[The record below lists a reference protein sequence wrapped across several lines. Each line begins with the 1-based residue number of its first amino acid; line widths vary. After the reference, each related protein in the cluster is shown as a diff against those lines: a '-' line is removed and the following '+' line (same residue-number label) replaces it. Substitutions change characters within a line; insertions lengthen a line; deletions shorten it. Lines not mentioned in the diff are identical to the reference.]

1 MKKALLKNSVKEI
14 KNTYK
19 RFISILLMAFL
30 GVGFFA
36 GLRATSPDMLRTI
49 DNYYKEQNVYD
60 IQVLSTL
67 GLTSNDV
74 EEISKI
80 ENVERVSKSYEI
92 DGKIDIDN
100 KEIITKFITIEDVN
114 KPILLNGNMPQ
125 NQDEC
130 LVEES
135 FLTSNNKK
143 IGDTITVDIED
154 TQNDD
159 GEKIKYLKT
168 NELKIVGTVKSPLFI
183 ARDRGTSKLGS
194 GKINYYIYIPENNI
208 NASDIYTNIYVTV
221 KDAKKYETSSKEYED
236 YIEEVKENI
245 EQIKEKQEKERHD
258 TLVAKAQEKLDDAE
272 EEYNSKKQD
281 GQTKIDD
288 ASKKIEDGK
297 KKIEEAELELKQN
310 REKADTEFKNAE
322 NKLAKAKKEIENN
335 EKTLSDKEQEANTQI
350 ENLKGQRNQLQ
361 DNLNQI
367 NQTLAG
373 TQEQYNLILNALE
386 NASLPEEQRNQ
397 YELQK
402 AQLEA
407 GINTLN
413 ENKEKVQSGIKQ
425 IDDGIEEGTKEIQNA
440 KNQIKQAKNELSK
453 QEKTLS
459 NKKKTTYNKIEK
471 AEKELADKKQELQDG
486 EEELNKNKQEF
497 ETQIKDAEKKL
508 SDAKEKISEI
518 ENPKWYILDRNSNS
532 GYVSFIQD
540 TKSIDNISKVFPVVF
555 FIVATLISLTS
566 MTRMVEEQ
574 RGQIGTLKA
583 LGYNKLQIMMK
594 YIIYAGIAT
603 IVGSVLGMCVGFIIL
618 PEIIWMMYGMMY
630 QMTDKI
636 LISFNWKYGG
646 IGLILISICII
657 GATIYTTLKELV
669 STPSVLMRPK
679 APKGGNRVIME
690 KIPFIWKRLNFSQKV
705 TVRNIF
711 RYKKRF
717 FMTIIGILGCTAL
730 ILTGFGVKDSVKQII
745 PNQFENVFMY
755 DMQISLKESLTEEK
769 RQEFKNKLTQNSEIK
784 KAVSIYMTSETAVNG
799 DNEENVQI
807 IVPENQE
814 ELNGIINIKDIKNK
828 KQTIKLTENEICLT
842 DKAAQLLGVKVG
854 DTLTLKDVDE
864 NEVNIKISN
873 VVENYVSHYVY
884 MTKET
889 YKKLYNKDFKANV
902 VFIQNVKL
910 NDEEQDKLAKE
921 IMNMSEV
928 SGIVNMTS
936 TMKSIDDMMNLLNY
950 VVIVLIVSAGLL
962 AFVVLYN
969 LANVNI
975 SERIRELATIKV
987 LGFYDKEVYDYIA
1000 RETVILTII
1009 GIALGLVAGYFLN
1022 YYLMGTCEI
1031 NMLRFSKT
1039 IKPIS
1044 YVYASLI
1051 TIVFTLIVNI
1061 ATYFALKKIDMIESL
1076 KSVE

>member
-49 DNYYKEQNVYD
+49 DHYYKEQNVYD

-114 KPILLNGNMPQ
+114 KPILLKGNMPQ

-135 FLTSNNKK
+135 FLTTNNKK

-194 GKINYYIYIPENNI
+194 GKINYYIYISENNI

-258 TLVAKAQEKLDDAE
+258 TLVAKAQEK
-272 EEYNSKKQD
+272 
-281 GQTKIDD
+281 
-288 ASKKIEDGK
+288 
-297 KKIEEAELELKQN
+297 
-310 REKADTEFKNAE
+310 
-322 NKLAKAKKEIENN
+322 
-335 EKTLSDKEQEANTQI
+335 
-350 ENLKGQRNQLQ
+350 
-361 DNLNQI
+361 
-367 NQTLAG
+367 
-373 TQEQYNLILNALE
+373 
-386 NASLPEEQRNQ
+386 
-397 YELQK
+397 
-402 AQLEA
+402 
-407 GINTLN
+407 
-413 ENKEKVQSGIKQ
+413 
-425 IDDGIEEGTKEIQNA
+425 
-440 KNQIKQAKNELSK
+440 
-453 QEKTLS
+453 
-459 NKKKTTYNKIEK
+459 
-471 AEKELADKKQELQDG
+471 
-486 EEELNKNKQEF
+486 EELNKNKQEF

-603 IVGSVLGMCVGFIIL
+603 IVGSVLGMCVGFVIL

-646 IGLILISICII
+646 IRI
-657 GATIYTTLKELV
+657 
-669 STPSVLMRPK
+669 
-679 APKGGNRVIME
+679 
-690 KIPFIWKRLNFSQKV
+690 NFNK
-705 TVRNIF
+705 
-711 RYKKRF
+711 Y
-717 FMTIIGILGCTAL
+717 
-730 ILTGFGVKDSVKQII
+730 
-745 PNQFENVFMY
+745 MY
-755 DMQISLKESLTEEK
+755 NWS
-769 RQEFKNKLTQNSEIK
+769 
-784 KAVSIYMTSETAVNG
+784 
-799 DNEENVQI
+799 
-807 IVPENQE
+807 
-814 ELNGIINIKDIKNK
+814 
-828 KQTIKLTENEICLT
+828 
-842 DKAAQLLGVKVG
+842 
-854 DTLTLKDVDE
+854 
-864 NEVNIKISN
+864 
-873 VVENYVSHYVY
+873 
-884 MTKET
+884 
-889 YKKLYNKDFKANV
+889 
-902 VFIQNVKL
+902 
-910 NDEEQDKLAKE
+910 
-921 IMNMSEV
+921 
-928 SGIVNMTS
+928 
-936 TMKSIDDMMNLLNY
+936 
-950 VVIVLIVSAGLL
+950 
-962 AFVVLYN
+962 YN
-969 LANVNI
+969 LHI
-975 SERIRELATIKV
+975 FKGTSKYTICA
-987 LGFYDKEVYDYIA
+987 YEA
-1000 RETVILTII
+1000 
-1009 GIALGLVAGYFLN
+1009 
-1022 YYLMGTCEI
+1022 
-1031 NMLRFSKT
+1031 
-1039 IKPIS
+1039 
-1044 YVYASLI
+1044 
-1051 TIVFTLIVNI
+1051 
-1061 ATYFALKKIDMIESL
+1061 
-1076 KSVE
+1076 KSTKGWK

>member
-60 IQVLSTL
+60 IQVISTL

-80 ENVERVSKSYEI
+80 ENVEGVSKSYEI

-135 FLTSNNKK
+135 FLTTNNKK

-194 GKINYYIYIPENNI
+194 GKINYYIYISENNI
-208 NASDIYTNIYVTV
+208 NARDIYTNIYVTV

-236 YIEEVKENI
+236 YIEGVKENI
-245 EQIKEKQEKERHD
+245 EQIKEKQEKERHN

-288 ASKKIEDGK
+288 VSKEIEDGK
-297 KKIEEAELELKQN
+297 KKIEEAELEIKQN

-373 TQEQYNLILNALE
+373 TQEQYNLILNALKNE
-386 NASLPEEQRNQ
+386 SLPAEQRNQ

-402 AQLEA
+402 AQLEV

-413 ENKEKVQSGIKQ
+413 ENKEKVQNGIKQ

-440 KNQIKQAKNELSK
+440 KNQIEQAKNELSK

-603 IVGSVLGMCVGFIIL
+603 IVGSVLGMCVGFVIL

-646 IGLILISICII
+646 IR
-657 GATIYTTLKELV
+657 T
-669 STPSVLMRPK
+669 
-679 APKGGNRVIME
+679 
-690 KIPFIWKRLNFSQKV
+690 NF
-705 TVRNIF
+705 
-711 RYKKRF
+711 
-717 FMTIIGILGCTAL
+717 
-730 ILTGFGVKDSVKQII
+730 
-745 PNQFENVFMY
+745 
-755 DMQISLKESLTEEK
+755 
-769 RQEFKNKLTQNSEIK
+769 NK
-784 KAVSIYMTSETAVNG
+784 YM
-799 DNEENVQI
+799 
-807 IVPENQE
+807 
-814 ELNGIINIKDIKNK
+814 
-828 KQTIKLTENEICLT
+828 
-842 DKAAQLLGVKVG
+842 
-854 DTLTLKDVDE
+854 
-864 NEVNIKISN
+864 
-873 VVENYVSHYVY
+873 
-884 MTKET
+884 
-889 YKKLYNKDFKANV
+889 
-902 VFIQNVKL
+902 
-910 NDEEQDKLAKE
+910 
-921 IMNMSEV
+921 
-928 SGIVNMTS
+928 
-936 TMKSIDDMMNLLNY
+936 
-950 VVIVLIVSAGLL
+950 
-962 AFVVLYN
+962 
-969 LANVNI
+969 
-975 SERIRELATIKV
+975 
-987 LGFYDKEVYDYIA
+987 
-1000 RETVILTII
+1000 
-1009 GIALGLVAGYFLN
+1009 
-1022 YYLMGTCEI
+1022 
-1031 NMLRFSKT
+1031 
-1039 IKPIS
+1039 
-1044 YVYASLI
+1044 
-1051 TIVFTLIVNI
+1051 
-1061 ATYFALKKIDMIESL
+1061 
-1076 KSVE
+1076 

>member
-154 TQNDD
+154 IQNDD

-194 GKINYYIYIPENNI
+194 GKINYYIYISENNI

-236 YIEEVKENI
+236 YIEGVKENI

-258 TLVAKAQEKLDDAE
+258 TLVAKAQEKLDDVE

-288 ASKKIEDGK
+288 ASKEIEDGK
-297 KKIEEAELELKQN
+297 KKIGEAESEIKQN
-310 REKADTEFKNAE
+310 REKADNEFKNAD
-322 NKLAKAKKEIENN
+322 NKIAQAKKDIENN
-335 EKTLSDKEQEANTQI
+335 EKTLNDKEKEANAQI
-350 ENLKGQRNQLQ
+350 ENLKNQKSQLE
-361 DNLNQI
+361 DNLNQV
-367 NQTLAG
+367 NQTLAD
-373 TQEQYNLILNALE
+373 TQKQYNLILNALE
-386 NASLPEEQRNQ
+386 NASLPEEQKNQ

-425 IDDGIEEGTKEIQNA
+425 IDDGIEEGTKEIKNA
-440 KNQIKQAKNELSK
+440 KKQIEQAKNELSK

-459 NKKKTTYNKIEK
+459 NKKKTTYNQIEK

-486 EEELNKNKQEF
+486 EEELNKNKKEF

-508 SDAKEKISEI
+508 GDAKEKISEI

-807 IVPENQE
+807 IVPENQD
-814 ELNGIINIKDIKNK
+814 ELDGIINIKDIKNK

-842 DKAAQLLGVKVG
+842 DKAAQLLGVKAG
-854 DTLTLKDVDE
+854 DTLILKDVDE

-884 MTKET
+884 ITKET

-1009 GIALGLVAGYFLN
+1009 GIALGLVGGYFLN

-1039 IKPIS
+1039 IKLIS

>member
-36 GLRATSPDMLRTI
+36 GLRATSPDMLKTI

-60 IQVLSTL
+60 IQILSTL

-80 ENVERVSKSYEI
+80 ENVEKISKSYET

-114 KPILLNGNMPQ
+114 KPILLKGNMPQ

-135 FLTSNNKK
+135 FLTTNNKK

-194 GKINYYIYIPENNI
+194 GKINYYIYISENNI

-258 TLVAKAQEKLDDAE
+258 TLVAKAQEK
-272 EEYNSKKQD
+272 
-281 GQTKIDD
+281 
-288 ASKKIEDGK
+288 
-297 KKIEEAELELKQN
+297 
-310 REKADTEFKNAE
+310 
-322 NKLAKAKKEIENN
+322 
-335 EKTLSDKEQEANTQI
+335 
-350 ENLKGQRNQLQ
+350 
-361 DNLNQI
+361 
-367 NQTLAG
+367 
-373 TQEQYNLILNALE
+373 
-386 NASLPEEQRNQ
+386 
-397 YELQK
+397 
-402 AQLEA
+402 
-407 GINTLN
+407 
-413 ENKEKVQSGIKQ
+413 
-425 IDDGIEEGTKEIQNA
+425 
-440 KNQIKQAKNELSK
+440 
-453 QEKTLS
+453 
-459 NKKKTTYNKIEK
+459 
-471 AEKELADKKQELQDG
+471 
-486 EEELNKNKQEF
+486 EELNKNKQEF

-603 IVGSVLGMCVGFIIL
+603 IVGSVLGMCVGFVIL

-646 IGLILISICII
+646 IRI
-657 GATIYTTLKELV
+657 
-669 STPSVLMRPK
+669 
-679 APKGGNRVIME
+679 
-690 KIPFIWKRLNFSQKV
+690 NFNK
-705 TVRNIF
+705 
-711 RYKKRF
+711 Y
-717 FMTIIGILGCTAL
+717 
-730 ILTGFGVKDSVKQII
+730 
-745 PNQFENVFMY
+745 MY
-755 DMQISLKESLTEEK
+755 NWS
-769 RQEFKNKLTQNSEIK
+769 
-784 KAVSIYMTSETAVNG
+784 
-799 DNEENVQI
+799 
-807 IVPENQE
+807 
-814 ELNGIINIKDIKNK
+814 
-828 KQTIKLTENEICLT
+828 
-842 DKAAQLLGVKVG
+842 
-854 DTLTLKDVDE
+854 
-864 NEVNIKISN
+864 
-873 VVENYVSHYVY
+873 
-884 MTKET
+884 
-889 YKKLYNKDFKANV
+889 
-902 VFIQNVKL
+902 
-910 NDEEQDKLAKE
+910 
-921 IMNMSEV
+921 
-928 SGIVNMTS
+928 
-936 TMKSIDDMMNLLNY
+936 
-950 VVIVLIVSAGLL
+950 
-962 AFVVLYN
+962 YN
-969 LANVNI
+969 LHI
-975 SERIRELATIKV
+975 FKGTSKYTICA
-987 LGFYDKEVYDYIA
+987 YEA
-1000 RETVILTII
+1000 
-1009 GIALGLVAGYFLN
+1009 
-1022 YYLMGTCEI
+1022 
-1031 NMLRFSKT
+1031 
-1039 IKPIS
+1039 
-1044 YVYASLI
+1044 
-1051 TIVFTLIVNI
+1051 
-1061 ATYFALKKIDMIESL
+1061 
-1076 KSVE
+1076 KSTKGWK

>member
-194 GKINYYIYIPENNI
+194 GKINYYIYISEDNI

-236 YIEEVKENI
+236 YIEKVKENI

-272 EEYNSKKQD
+272 EEYDSKKQD

-288 ASKKIEDGK
+288 ASKEIEDGK
-297 KKIEEAELELKQN
+297 KKIEEAELEIKQN

-373 TQEQYNLILNALE
+373 TQEQYNLILNALK

-459 NKKKTTYNKIEK
+459 NKKKTTYNQIEK

-745 PNQFENVFMY
+745 PNQFENVFIY
-755 DMQISLKESLTEEK
+755 DMQISLKESLTEEE
-769 RQEFKNKLTQNSEIK
+769 RQEFKNKLAQNNEIK

-799 DNEENVQI
+799 NNEEDVQI
-807 IVPENQE
+807 IVPENQA
-814 ELNGIINIKDIKNK
+814 ELDGIINIKDIKNK

-842 DKAAQLLGVKVG
+842 DKAAQLLGVKAG

-969 LANVNI
+969 LSNVNI

-1009 GIALGLVAGYFLN
+1009 GIALGLVGGYFLN

>member
-194 GKINYYIYIPENNI
+194 GKINYYIYISENNI

-236 YIEEVKENI
+236 YIEEVKDNI

-258 TLVAKAQEKLDDAE
+258 TLVAKAQEKLDDVE

-297 KKIEEAELELKQN
+297 KKIEEAKLELKQN

-335 EKTLSDKEQEANTQI
+335 EKTLSNKEQEANTQI

-471 AEKELADKKQELQDG
+471 AEKELTDKKQELQDG

-784 KAVSIYMTSETAVNG
+784 KAVSIYMTSETAVNR

-842 DKAAQLLGVKVG
+842 DKAAQLLGVKAG

-1009 GIALGLVAGYFLN
+1009 GIALGLVGGYFLN

>member
-154 TQNDD
+154 IQNDD

-194 GKINYYIYIPENNI
+194 GKINYYIYISENNI

-236 YIEEVKENI
+236 YIEGVKENI

-258 TLVAKAQEKLDDAE
+258 TLVAKAQEKLDDVE

-288 ASKKIEDGK
+288 ASKEIEDGK
-297 KKIEEAELELKQN
+297 KKIGEAESEIKQN
-310 REKADTEFKNAE
+310 REKADNEFKNAD
-322 NKLAKAKKEIENN
+322 NKIAQAKKDIENN
-335 EKTLSDKEQEANTQI
+335 EKTLNDKEKEANAQI
-350 ENLKGQRNQLQ
+350 ENLKNQKSQLE
-361 DNLNQI
+361 DNLNQV
-367 NQTLAG
+367 NQTLAD
-373 TQEQYNLILNALE
+373 TQKQYNLILNALE
-386 NASLPEEQRNQ
+386 NASLPEEQKNQ

-425 IDDGIEEGTKEIQNA
+425 IDDGIEEGTKEIKNA
-440 KNQIKQAKNELSK
+440 KKQIEQAKNELSK

-459 NKKKTTYNKIEK
+459 NKKKTTYNQIEK

-486 EEELNKNKQEF
+486 EEELNKNKKEF

-508 SDAKEKISEI
+508 GDAKEKISEI

-807 IVPENQE
+807 IVPENQD
-814 ELNGIINIKDIKNK
+814 ELDGIINIKDIKNK

-842 DKAAQLLGVKVG
+842 DKAAQLLGVKAG
-854 DTLTLKDVDE
+854 DTLILKDVDE

-1009 GIALGLVAGYFLN
+1009 GIALGLVGGYFLN

-1039 IKPIS
+1039 IKLIS